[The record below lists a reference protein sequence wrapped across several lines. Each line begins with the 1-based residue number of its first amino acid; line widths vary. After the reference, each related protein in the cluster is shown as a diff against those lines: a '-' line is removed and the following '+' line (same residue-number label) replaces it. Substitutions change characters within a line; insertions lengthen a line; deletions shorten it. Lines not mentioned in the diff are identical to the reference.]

1 MKNELSCE
9 VVQDLLPSYVDGL
22 TSEVTNQSIEKH
34 LQNCT
39 NCSTILNRMKQ
50 PEISELT
57 MQKQDIDFLKKMRT
71 KTRLHI
77 VVVAVIAVIAVIA
90 TVLINA
96 FFIGKDLNNPDLIQ
110 VEVTV
115 TNNHIV
121 LKGNLTDAGKGVA
134 DVRFDNED
142 GIVHVTALVTKG
154 TSFHKNYFYANYDS
168 ETVISQIW
176 LGNRI
181 LWDNGDNISADVAKL
196 YKTKHPYIGNMPEN
210 GESALALGIWN
221 DIGNYTNELQT
232 KEEPYGWK
240 LIGEQ
245 DYASESR
252 TKIETQMKA
261 YASALIAVIDNLG
274 YVTFE
279 YTVDGEK
286 CLLTFTEQNA
296 YTLAG
301 QSVKEMAKTPC
312 GLQELMKIL
321 NLSNGYTGN
330 RIVNYSQ
337 NSNGTWKCEG
347 YDYKYRVVLAGRD
360 ANAKADGRY
369 VVLTND
375 LGITYDE
382 VSSSLLSSNS
392 SNWLRPEE
400 TVIVEIG
407 GN

>member
-22 TSEVTNQSIEKH
+22 TSEVTNQSIEAH
-34 LQNCT
+34 IQNCT
-39 NCSTILNRMKQ
+39 NCSEILNRMKQ
-50 PEISELT
+50 PEISELK
-57 MQKQDIDFLKKMRT
+57 MQKHDIDFLKKTRT
-71 KTRLHI
+71 KTRLYI
-77 VVVAVIAVIAVIA
+77 VVVAIIAVIAVIAV
-90 TVLINA
+90 VLMNA
-96 FFIGKDLNNPDLIQ
+96 FFIGKEIDDPDLVQ
-110 VEVTV
+110 VEATV

-121 LKGNLTDAGKGVA
+121 LKGNLTDSGKGIA
-134 DVRFDNED
+134 EVRFDNED
-142 GIVHVTALVTKG
+142 GIVHVTVLATKKC
-154 TSFHKNYFYANYDS
+154 SFHKNDFNADYDS
-168 ETVISQIW
+168 ATVISQIW
-176 LGNRI
+176 LGDRI
-181 LWDNGDNISADVAKL
+181 LWDNGDNISEDVAKL
-196 YKTKHPYIGNMPEN
+196 YKTKHPYVGNMPEN
-210 GESALALGIWN
+210 GDSALALGISK

-245 DYASESR
+245 DYASENR

-261 YASALIAVIDNLG
+261 YASALVAVIDNLG

-286 CLLTFTEQNA
+286 CLLTITEKDA
-296 YTLAG
+296 DTLAG

-321 NLSNGYTGN
+321 NLSDGYIGS

-337 NSNGTWKCEG
+337 SSDGTWKCEG
-347 YDYKYRVVLAGRD
+347 YDYKYRVVLKGRD

-375 LGITYDE
+375 AGITYDE
-382 VSSSLLSSNS
+382 VSWSLLSSNS
-392 SNWLRPEE
+392 NDRLNPKE